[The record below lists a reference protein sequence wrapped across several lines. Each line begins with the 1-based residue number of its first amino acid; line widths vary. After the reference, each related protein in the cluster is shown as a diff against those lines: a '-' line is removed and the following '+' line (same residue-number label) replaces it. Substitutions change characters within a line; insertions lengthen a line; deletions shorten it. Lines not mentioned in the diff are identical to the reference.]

1 MTKRKLIAQNEE
13 LYNMLK
19 ENEANNA
26 SLKKRVDELMIML
39 GAKDFE
45 INELK
50 AKVTKL
56 EKENSNL
63 KSFSAN
69 VVVEAPAATPAFEP
83 LSAVNED
90 NESIDTNTEEPEETK
105 VVEAVETTEIAE
117 TVEEKAETTVKHIE
131 VNSLEDDISKYAAKS
146 ISNISLKAAIL
157 SNTLA
162 LSQSPN
168 AKDLLTLTLGR
179 SEVFKQKVFEVT
191 KSAVSYDTA
200 KASINLLEAETIEYF
215 EQLKAQL

>member
-1 MTKRKLIAQNEE
+1 MTKRKLIAQSEE

-39 GAKDFE
+39 GTKDFE

-50 AKVTKL
+50 ARVAEL

-69 VVVEAPAATPAFEP
+69 VVEAPAATPTFEP
-83 LSAVNED
+83 LSAVSED
-90 NESIDTNTEEPEETK
+90 NEGPNTNTEEPEETK

-117 TVEEKAETTVKHIE
+117 TVEEKTETTVKHIE
-131 VNSLEDDISKYAAKS
+131 VDSLEDDISKYAAKS
-146 ISNISLKAAIL
+146 ISNISLKAAML

>member
-1 MTKRKLIAQNEE
+1 LNKKKLIAQNEE

-19 ENEANNA
+19 ENEATGA

-50 AKVTKL
+50 AKVEEL
-56 EKENSNL
+56 ETENKNL
-63 KSFSAN
+63 KSFNAKASVIN
-69 VVVEAPAATPAFEP
+69 NAAT
-83 LSAVNED
+83 
-90 NESIDTNTEEPEETK
+90 
-105 VVEAVETTEIAE
+105 AE
-117 TVEEKAETTVKHIE
+117 TVLEQEQIEENEIQSEATIDVIEEKTAQEETSIAEEVPAVKYINTE
-131 VNSLEDDISKYAAKS
+131 SLQDDISKYAAKA
-146 ISNISLKAAIL
+146 ISNISLKAAML

-162 LSQSPN
+162 LSQNPN
-168 AKDLLTLTLGR
+168 SKDLLTLTLGR

-191 KSAVSYDTA
+191 KTAISFDTA

>member
-1 MTKRKLIAQNEE
+1 
-13 LYNMLK
+13 MLK
-19 ENEANNA
+19 ENEATTA

-50 AKVTKL
+50 TKLEEL
-56 EKENSNL
+56 EKENKNL
-63 KSFSAN
+63 KSFSAHT
-69 VVVEAPAATPAFEP
+69 TPSYAF
-83 LSAVNED
+83 N
-90 NESIDTNTEEPEETK
+90 EETS
-105 VVEAVETTEIAE
+105 EENSLNQEETTETIESVAKE
-117 TVEEKAETTVKHIE
+117 VVEEKEAETEEEEIKESAVKYIKAD
-131 VNSLEDDISKYAAKS
+131 SLKDDISKYGAKA
-146 ISNISLKAAIL
+146 ISNISLKAAML

-162 LSQSPN
+162 LSQNENS
-168 AKDLLTLTLGR
+168 KDLLTLTLGR

-191 KSAVSYDTA
+191 KSAVSFDTA

>member
-1 MTKRKLIAQNEE
+1 MNKKKLIAQNEE

-19 ENEANNA
+19 ENEATSA

-50 AKVTKL
+50 TKIAEL
-56 EKENSNL
+56 EKEKQNL
-63 KSFSAN
+63 KSYGAN
-69 VVVEAPAATPAFEP
+69 SVVETTVTTPAFEP
-83 LSAVNED
+83 SSTESED
-90 NESIDTNTEEPEETK
+90 NAESTNSEEPEETK
-105 VVEAVETTEIAE
+105 VAETVETTEIAE
-117 TVEEKAETTVKHIE
+117 TVEEKTETTVKHIE
-131 VNSLEDDISKYAAKS
+131 VDSLEDDISKYAAKS
-146 ISNISLKAAIL
+146 ISNISLKSAML

-168 AKDLLTLTLGR
+168 SKDLLTLTLGR

-191 KSAVSYDTA
+191 KSAVSFDTA

>member
-1 MTKRKLIAQNEE
+1 MNKKKLIAQNEE

-19 ENEANNA
+19 ENEATGA

-50 AKVTKL
+50 AKVEEL
-56 EKENSNL
+56 ETENKNL
-63 KSFSAN
+63 KSFNAN
-69 VVVEAPAATPAFEP
+69 ASVINNAAT
-83 LSAVNED
+83 
-90 NESIDTNTEEPEETK
+90 
-105 VVEAVETTEIAE
+105 AE
-117 TVEEKAETTVKHIE
+117 TVLEQEQIEESKIQSEATIDVIEEKTAQEETSIVEEVPAVKYINTE
-131 VNSLEDDISKYAAKS
+131 SLQDDISKYAAKA
-146 ISNISLKAAIL
+146 ISNISLKAAML

-162 LSQSPN
+162 LSQNPN
-168 AKDLLTLTLGR
+168 SKDLLTLTLGR
-179 SEVFKQKVFEVT
+179 SEVFKQKVFDVT
-191 KSAVSYDTA
+191 KTAISFDTA

>member
-1 MTKRKLIAQNEE
+1 MNKKKLIAQNEE

-19 ENEANNA
+19 ENEATSA

-50 AKVTKL
+50 TKIAEL
-56 EKENSNL
+56 EEENTNL
-63 KSFSAN
+63 KSFSSN
-69 VVVEAPAATPAFEP
+69 
-83 LSAVNED
+83 AVP
-90 NESIDTNTEEPEETK
+90 T
-105 VVEAVETTEIAE
+105 
-117 TVEEKAETTVKHIE
+117 TTVDIAPEIE
-131 VNSLEDDISKYAAKS
+131 VNNEIKDETKEQIPETENLEILEEAQPQEEIKPEAIKEEPNIKYINAENLEDDISKYAAKA
-146 ISNISLKAAIL
+146 ISSISLKAAML

-168 AKDLLTLTLGR
+168 SKDLLTLTLGR

-191 KSAVSYDTA
+191 KSAVSFDTA